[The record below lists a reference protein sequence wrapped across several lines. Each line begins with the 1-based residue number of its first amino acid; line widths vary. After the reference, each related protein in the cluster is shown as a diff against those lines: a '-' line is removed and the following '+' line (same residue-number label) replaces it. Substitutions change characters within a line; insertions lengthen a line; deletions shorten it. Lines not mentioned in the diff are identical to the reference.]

1 MARESTGARWVRQAT
16 RDLDDA
22 RYLREGGRHNT
33 SCFMA
38 HQAAGKALTG
48 YLYSEGAEQVWGSS
62 VADLCEDA
70 GVFDQGFF
78 ALKADTVFLDKYASV
93 TMRPDMLPGGIPADA
108 FDELESDR
116 AISLAG
122 QVLDFVT
129 ERTALS

>member
-1 MARESTGARWVRQAT
+1 MRWPSSTTHWGIRPVAPPRARFSAPSGGTRAR
-16 RDLDDA
+16 
-22 RYLREGGRHNT
+22 
-33 SCFMA
+33 
-38 HQAAGKALTG
+38 AAGKALPG
-48 YLYSEGAEQVWGSS
+48 DLYAEGAVQVWGAS

-78 ALKADTVFLDKYASV
+78 ALKADTVFLDNYASV